1 MLTTAS
7 TFLTATE
14 AGLVKWSTYKKPP
27 YTTAEWGEAYNNSV
41 NLTAKVKELNDLG
54 YSNITLEK
62 GNYPICYS
70 NNGHYG
76 GLSLDGGSS
85 THSVF
90 NGVENC
96 VLDCGGAVF
105 FVIFDSDN
113 ANPYDIMFS
122 TSPHLASGAGFRIWN
137 CTRFEMINFEL
148 VGDAYMRA
156 WKSGESATDNTTGID
171 ININCYDIKI
181 NGIIHGF
188 RADSV
193 SGTTRG
199 DNFIITLTDWN
210 KGGVSDTTGLPV
222 EKTGSYRTGIIELD
236 LSKVSRSA
244 VQIYTSGYLRQAH
257 FRNQQLDVYFYR
269 LDGSYITKAKGQQA
283 EFIYLPEGCDKIQ
296 FVANDDE
303 RTDDT
308 VTYGSPLW
316 LVSGSSQKAEIRGRF
331 FNNNRGGVANTP
343 SDTLVDAHILDL
355 HSTKYG
361 NIPYASSTK
370 YGVNNED
377 LWTSGLTVRGI
388 IENTFHGV
396 LVNGARA
403 DISATFKNVS
413 GTAVLLYK
421 TTNAVVHDCLM
432 INVGGV
438 YDASNDDLEYS
449 IKKIHSITDNTING
463 GDLKVDLSN
472 NNTPF
477 VKIADNVFSKA
488 RINIKGNKENIFFT
502 DNTIL
507 STYLRYGEAFV
518 VSGAYRVE
526 GNTFNKQQTD
536 SVGWDRVTIED
547 ATVSRNND
555 IFMHVSND
563 ILYLESAAT
572 SGIRTVSGIN
582 LKGGGATIEI
592 HGISESDLPEGVTS
606 ELATFYEMIF
616 DNCLL
621 KIYPNLSSPT
631 ETYRFNKCE
640 FTNGSFVKFRRGVG
654 TTSNP
659 VTIIFDSCKVDLTL
673 LTQFLEIEIGI
684 EVDALNI
691 IFIECTFKSDVKKEL
706 PIVYASAYQNYST
719 LENVTS
725 KATSCRYIN
734 VRNAKTYQLL

>member
-7 TFLTATE
+7 NFLTATE

-27 YTTAEWGEAYNNSV
+27 YTTGEWQEACNNSV

-62 GNYPICYS
+62 GNYPICYGS
-70 NNGHYG
+70 
-76 GLSLDGGSS
+76 SS

-90 NGVENC
+90 NGIENC

-105 FVIFDSDN
+105 FVIFDSN
-113 ANPYDIMFS
+113 YKNPYDTSS
-122 TSPHLASGAGFRIWN
+122 TPPHLASGAGFRIRN

-156 WKSGESATDNTTGID
+156 WKSGESTTDNTTGID
-171 ININCYDIKI
+171 INTNCYDIKI
-181 NGIIHGF
+181 DGIIHGF

-199 DNFIITLTDWN
+199 NNFIINLTDWN
-210 KGGVSDTTGLPV
+210 KGGVDDTYGV
-222 EKTGSYRTGIIELD
+222 DVAKVGSYRTGIIQLD

-303 RTDDT
+303 RTTDT

-388 IENTFHGV
+388 IENTYHGV
-396 LVNGARA
+396 MVNGARA

-432 INVGGV
+432 INVGNV
-438 YDASNDDLEYS
+438 YFASNDDIGYS

-472 NNTPF
+472 KNTPF
-477 VKIADNVFSKA
+477 AKIADNVFSKA
-488 RINIKGNKENIFFT
+488 RISIKGNKENIYFT

-507 STYLRYGEAFV
+507 STYLRYSEAFV

-536 SVGWDRVTIED
+536 SVGWDMVTIED
-547 ATVSRNND
+547 ATISRNND
-555 IFMHVSND
+555 IFMYVSNSP
-563 ILYLESAAT
+563 LYLQSLVIP
-572 SGIRTVSGIN
+572 GIRTVSGIN
-582 LKGGGATIEI
+582 LKGGGNTISI
-592 HGISESDLPEGVTS
+592 YGISESNLPIGVTS
-606 ELATFYEMIF
+606 GLTTFYEMVF

-621 KIYPNLSSPT
+621 NVYPKTDGPV

-640 FTNGSFVKFRRGVG
+640 FTNGSFVKFSRAQG

-659 VTIIFDSCKVDLTL
+659 VTIIFDSCKIDLTL
-673 LTQFLEIEIGI
+673 LTKFLEVGIGLAI
-684 EVDALNI
+684 DALNI

-706 PIVYASAYQNYST
+706 PIVYASGYQNYIT
-719 LENVTS
+719 LEDVTS